1 MKKGGMS
8 LVEILVAAGILV
20 AALVPLWGLLGSSH
34 KQVTV
39 SADEVRAS
47 QIANEILEQ
56 IENAGWAS
64 DLDSATFKPVKN
76 SKITVGGK
84 KPVELSFGDFP
95 DYLDPEAEITIV
107 KYPAGGSFSGRIFRL
122 ELSYK
127 SKEKIGTAVKKY
139 LISTFIAG

>member
-1 MKKGGMS
+1 MRNWGMS
-8 LVEILVAAGILV
+8 LVEILVASTILV

-34 KQVTV
+34 KQITV

-64 DLDSATFKPVKN
+64 ALDSATFKPVKN
-76 SKITVGGK
+76 SKIKVGGK

-95 DYLDPEAEITIV
+95 DYLDPEVEITMV
-107 KYPAGGSFSGRIFRL
+107 KYPAGGSFSGRIIRL

-127 SKEKIGTAVKKY
+127 SKEKVGTAVKKY
-139 LISTFIAG
+139 QISTFVSG